1 MSKVINLNNE
11 LVVYILIFLIVLI
24 LLILGIMFFVISKNN
39 LKQQYFIKEA
49 LTNSKQDTSQEMD
62 QLQSKMMQDLLLF
75 QTNILNTLK
84 GDFHQLNETTVNRL
98 VNIESKVNESLL
110 QGFERTNKAFS
121 NILEQMARIDETQQN
136 LKSLSSNITSLQNVL
151 TDKKTRGTYG
161 EIELYSILEN
171 VFGNNEARFSRQVK
185 LSNGAIADCV
195 LHAPQP
201 LGEIVIDS
209 KFPLENFN
217 RLIDQE
223 TSLQDLPHIK
233 NEFRKDVAKHIKDI
247 KNKYLMPGETAEIA
261 YMFIPAEAI
270 FAEIYGHYDDL
281 IQLSY
286 ESKVYLVSPTTL
298 MAYIT
303 AIKAIY
309 LGQERN
315 ERVEEIQ
322 AEFVKLSREFERFQ
336 ERFNT
341 VSKDFDKT
349 YKDIQTVSIT
359 SDKIVKRF
367 KQIESV
373 QIENQKQNKRLLGE
387 SDNGTE
393 EA

>member
-1 MSKVINLNNE
+1 MINLNTDSILYLLLFLFI
-11 LVVYILIFLIVLI
+11 LVFIGIGILIYV
-24 LLILGIMFFVISKNN
+24 VSRNN
-39 LKQQYFIKEA
+39 MKQQYFIKD
-49 LTNSKQDTSQEMD
+49 TIRQSKIETSEEMD
-62 QLQSKMMQDLLLF
+62 NLKTKMMEDLIFF
-75 QTNILNTLK
+75 QTNIVNSMK
-84 GDFHQLNETTVNRL
+84 GDFNQLNENTVTRL
-98 VNIESKVNESLL
+98 VNIETKVNESLL
-110 QGFERTNKAFS
+110 QGFDRTNKAFT

-171 VFGNNEARFSRQVK
+171 VFGNNENRFSKQVK
-185 LSNGAIADCV
+185 LSNGSIADCV
-195 LHAPQP
+195 LHAPSP

-217 RLIDQE
+217 RMYDEQTSSQELIRV
-223 TSLQDLPHIK
+223 K

-247 KNKYLMPGETAEIA
+247 SSKYIIQGETAEIA
-261 YMFIPAEAI
+261 YMFIPAEAV

-286 ESKVYLVSPTTL
+286 QSKVFLVSPTTL

-315 ERVEEIQ
+315 DRVVEIQ
-322 AEFVKLSREFERFQ
+322 EEFIKLSKEFERFQ
-336 ERFNT
+336 DRYMAVT
-341 VSKDFDKT
+341 KDFDKT
-349 YKDIQTVSIT
+349 YKDMQSVSIT
-359 SDKIVKRF
+359 SDKIIKRF

-373 QIENQKQNKRLLGE
+373 QLDEEKPVRRLL
-387 SDNGTE
+387 E
-393 EA
+393 EDEDGSEEN

>member
-1 MSKVINLNNE
+1 MINLNTDSILYLLLFLFI
-11 LVVYILIFLIVLI
+11 LVFIGIGILIYV
-24 LLILGIMFFVISKNN
+24 VSRNN
-39 LKQQYFIKEA
+39 MKQQYFIKD
-49 LTNSKQDTSQEMD
+49 TIRQSKIETSEEMD
-62 QLQSKMMQDLLLF
+62 NLKTKMMEDLIFF
-75 QTNILNTLK
+75 QTNIVNSMK
-84 GDFHQLNETTVNRL
+84 GDFNQLNENTVTRL
-98 VNIESKVNESLL
+98 VNIETKVNESLL
-110 QGFERTNKAFS
+110 QGFDKTNKAFT

-171 VFGNNEARFSRQVK
+171 VFGNNENRFSKQVK
-185 LSNGAIADCV
+185 LSNGSIADCV
-195 LHAPQP
+195 LHAPSP

-217 RLIDQE
+217 RMYDEQTSSQELIRV
-223 TSLQDLPHIK
+223 K

-247 KNKYLMPGETAEIA
+247 SSKYIIQGETAEIA
-261 YMFIPAEAI
+261 YMFIPAEAV

-286 ESKVYLVSPTTL
+286 QSKVFLVSPTTL

-315 ERVEEIQ
+315 DRVVEIQ
-322 AEFVKLSREFERFQ
+322 EEFIKLSKEFERFQ
-336 ERFNT
+336 DRYMAVT
-341 VSKDFDKT
+341 KDFDKT
-349 YKDIQTVSIT
+349 YKDMQSVSIT
-359 SDKIVKRF
+359 SDKIIKRF

-373 QIENQKQNKRLLGE
+373 QLDEEKPVRRLL
-387 SDNGTE
+387 E
-393 EA
+393 EDEDGAKEN

>member
-1 MSKVINLNNE
+1 MFIGIG
-11 LVVYILIFLIVLI
+11 ILIYV
-24 LLILGIMFFVISKNN
+24 VSRNN
-39 LKQQYFIKEA
+39 MKQQYFIKD
-49 LTNSKQDTSQEMD
+49 TIRQSKIETSEEMD
-62 QLQSKMMQDLLLF
+62 NLKTKMMEDLIFF
-75 QTNILNTLK
+75 QTNIVNSMK
-84 GDFHQLNETTVNRL
+84 GDFNQLNENTVTRL
-98 VNIESKVNESLL
+98 VNIETKVNESLL
-110 QGFERTNKAFS
+110 QGFDKTNKAFT

-171 VFGNNEARFSRQVK
+171 VFGNNENRFSKQVK
-185 LSNGAIADCV
+185 LSNGSIADCV
-195 LHAPQP
+195 LHAPSP

-217 RLIDQE
+217 RMYDEQTSSQELIRV
-223 TSLQDLPHIK
+223 K

-247 KNKYLMPGETAEIA
+247 SSKYIIQGETAEIA
-261 YMFIPAEAI
+261 YMFIPAEAV

-286 ESKVYLVSPTTL
+286 QSKVFLVSPTTL

-315 ERVEEIQ
+315 DRVVEIQ
-322 AEFVKLSREFERFQ
+322 EEFIKLSKEFERFQ
-336 ERFNT
+336 DRYMAVT
-341 VSKDFDKT
+341 KDFDKT
-349 YKDIQTVSIT
+349 YKDMQSVSIT
-359 SDKIVKRF
+359 SDKIIKRF

-373 QIENQKQNKRLLGE
+373 QLDEEKPVRRLL
-387 SDNGTE
+387 E
-393 EA
+393 EDEDGAKEN

>member
-1 MSKVINLNNE
+1 MNNDILIYLLLFLFI
-11 LVVYILIFLIVLI
+11 LVLVGIGILIFV
-24 LLILGIMFFVISKNN
+24 VSKNSLN
-39 LKQQYFIKEA
+39 QRYFIKDSLIQSRNE
-49 LTNSKQDTSQEMD
+49 TSQEMD
-62 QLQSKMMQDLLLF
+62 QLKTKMMQDLVLF
-75 QTNILNTLK
+75 QTNIVNSMK
-84 GDFHQLNETTVNRL
+84 GDFNQLNENTVNRL
-98 VNIESKVNESLL
+98 VNIETKVNESLL
-110 QGFERTNKAFS
+110 QGFDRTNKAFT

-161 EIELYSILEN
+161 EIELYSILES
-171 VFGNNEARFSRQVK
+171 VFGNNEKRFSRQVK
-185 LSNGAIADCV
+185 LSNGSIADCV
-195 LHAPQP
+195 IHAPLP

-217 RLIDQE
+217 RMYDEDVSTQELIRV
-223 TSLQDLPHIK
+223 K

-247 KNKYLMPGETAEIA
+247 KSKYLIQGETAEIA

-315 ERVEEIQ
+315 DRVVEIQ
-322 AEFVKLSREFERFQ
+322 EEFIKLSKEFERFQ
-336 ERFNT
+336 ERFLSVNR
-341 VSKDFDKT
+341 DFDKT
-349 YKDIQTVSIT
+349 YKDMQSVSIT
-359 SDKIVKRF
+359 SDKIIKRF

-373 QIENQKQNKRLLGE
+373 QLDEEKPIHRLLGE
-387 SDNGTE
+387 SEDGSE
-393 EA
+393 EN